1 MTIHNT
7 IHNRLAQIRQ
17 RRGLSAAELA
27 KQIGVSRQT
36 IYAME
41 HGSYVPNTSVALKL
55 AQALEATVEE
65 LFQLSLAPAAG
76 HRVSIEPL
84 PGDPA
89 PVPGQPVQLCKV
101 DKRMVG
107 AAPAPVNWSFPP
119 ADAIFID
126 PGSVRPFEEEDLAE
140 GRLLVAGC
148 DPGISVLHRHLRRA
162 GVELVV
168 AHRNSS
174 QSLELLKGGW
184 VHIAGTHLRDAAS
197 GESNLPA
204 IRKLFSRS
212 TVAVFSFA
220 VWEEGMVV
228 AAGNP
233 KGIEG
238 VADLGRKRVR
248 LVNREPGAGSR
259 LLLDSQLQ
267 AAGIKP
273 GRVQGYQAMAGG
285 HLPAAWEVRAG
296 HADCCIATRAA
307 ARVFGLDFIPLVS
320 ERYDF
325 VLRQSHLK
333 LPAAEMLLEV
343 LQRSAFRR
351 ELELLGGYD
360 TSCTGKRIC

>member
-1 MTIHNT
+1 MTIHNA
-7 IHNRLAQIRQ
+7 LAQIRK
-17 RRGLSAAELA
+17 RRGFSAAELA
-27 KQIGVSRQT
+27 KQVGISRQT
-36 IYAME
+36 VYAME
-41 HGSYVPNTSVALKL
+41 HGNYIPNTSVALKL
-55 AQALEATVEE
+55 AHALEVTVEE
-65 LFQLSLAPAAG
+65 LFQLSLTPPAD
-76 HRVSIEPL
+76 HTLSIQPL

-89 PVPGQPVQLCKV
+89 PAPGQPVQLCQV
-101 DKRMVG
+101 DKKLVG
-107 AAPAPVNWSFPP
+107 AAPAPINWSLPP
-119 ADAIFID
+119 ADAIFVD
-126 PGSVRPFEEEDLAE
+126 PNSARPFEEENLAE

-184 VHIAGTHLRDAAS
+184 VHIAGTHLHDEAS

-204 IRKLFSRS
+204 IRKLFPRP

-220 VWEEGMVV
+220 VWEEGIVV

-233 KGIEG
+233 KEITG
-238 VADLGRKRVR
+238 VDHLERKQIR

-259 LLLDSQLQ
+259 LLLDAQLQ
-267 AAGIKP
+267 AAGIEAA
-273 GRVQGYQAMAGG
+273 RVQGYQQIARG

-296 HADCCIATRAA
+296 NADCCIATRAA

-325 VLRQSHLK
+325 VLRRSHLK
-333 LPAAEMLLEV
+333 LPAAEMLLEI

-360 TSCTGKRIC
+360 TSTTGKRIG